1 MWRYDPQAWLICKHN
16 TDGVEMILMIIHFS
30 ASHEDTLITVCLS
43 NYNIIFNV
51 SLVGKEH
58 MGNKLHVIHD
68 QQRVQCG
75 VTILI
80 SNARLET

>member
-1 MWRYDPQAWLICKHN
+1 
-16 TDGVEMILMIIHFS
+16 MIIHFS

-43 NYNIIFNV
+43 NYNIVFSV

-58 MGNKLHVIHD
+58 MGNKLHVIRA
-68 QQRVQCG
+68 QQRMHCG

>member
-1 MWRYDPQAWLICKHN
+1 MWNYDPQAWLICKHN
-16 TDGVEMILMIIHFS
+16 TDGVEMIQMIIHFS

-43 NYNIIFNV
+43 NYSIVFSV
-51 SLVGKEH
+51 SLLGKEH
-58 MGNKLHVIHD
+58 MGNKLHVIRT
-68 QQRVQCG
+68 QQRMLCG

>member
-1 MWRYDPQAWLICKHN
+1 
-16 TDGVEMILMIIHFS
+16 MIIHFS
-30 ASHEDTLITVCLS
+30 ASHESTLITVCLS
-43 NYNIIFNV
+43 NYNTVFSV

-58 MGNKLHVIHD
+58 MGNKLHVIRA
-68 QQRVQCG
+68 QQRMHCG